1 LACVPALLLLAGEV
15 EAEAGA
21 GIEAELLDLAGV
33 EDEGEVLA
41 AAAGAAVLVEAAGV
55 EVEAVD
61 SLDLLFLDFFDESLV
76 DAAAAPVSA
85 DLDGVALLASLVVPV
100 ELEVVSAV
108 DPLADF
114 DFLDLLE
121 PAEASVVA
129 LSVLDALPEEAL
141 VDLVFLDLLVV
152 AVAAVPES
160 DVD

>member
-1 LACVPALLLLAGEV
+1 MPALLLLAAEV

-55 EVEAVD
+55 EVAAVD
-61 SLDLLFLDFFDESLV
+61 SLDLLFLDFFAESLV

-85 DLDGVALLASLVVPV
+85 DLDGVALFASLVVPV

-152 AVAAVPES
+152 AVVAVPES